1 MQGYLPVQKS
11 PADACTF
18 EYGFEDSIDI
28 RTADRHRHGPGD
40 IHRSVAIDKIVA
52 SFPGDL
58 LQDFG
63 KRGVAA
69 FHFIDLLGCGLRHGK
84 GECQNQCQQQFVKSG
99 FHISSLIYGYN
110 SSEGMTYRGFV
121 RAL

>member
-11 PADACTF
+11 PADACAF
-18 EYGFEDSIDI
+18 EYGFEYSIDV
-28 RTADRHRHGPGD
+28 RTADRHRHSPGD
-40 IHRSVAIDKIVA
+40 IYRGVAVYEIVA
-52 SFPGDL
+52 RLPGHL

-63 KRGVAA
+63 KRGAAA

-84 GECQNQCQQQFVKSG
+84 GEYQDQCQQQFFKSG

-121 RAL
+121 HAI